1 MLIVKSILNMDI
13 KVEELKLLVAFST
26 KERQKV
32 NKDFMSG
39 NEQKSEQPLIS
50 ILIRRRDHRCSDLF
64 Y

>member
-1 MLIVKSILNMDI
+1 MDI

-39 NEQKSEQPLIS
+39 NNKNPNN
-50 ILIRRRDHRCSDLF
+50 R
-64 Y
+64 